1 MLHHVKVYRD
11 SVSTAIVLVS
21 CTKISCVL
29 SLIDYNEALKIGDFG
44 LATVYELDQK

>member
-1 MLHHVKVYRD
+1 M
-11 SVSTAIVLVS
+11 STAIVLVS

-29 SLIDYNEALKIGDFG
+29 SLIDYNEVLKIGDFG